1 MMVKNPAGARTMN
14 PGRRQPQYLDLLLLM
29 HRDAFAAGSDQSG
42 RRSWWYIVGLMLL
55 VAFFFSLII
64 FVSSPKALAVDVDQL
79 EDLTG
84 GVVPFVTFEGHDT
97 FTNEYVYSVRVIN
110 QTGDSLVAGML
121 FLVLS
126 EVQDLS
132 GKDVLGSLEV
142 PNQDGNIGG
151 KPYFMI
157 PIGGLSE
164 LPSYQES
171 QPINVRL
178 RSPDYVLFYPPSFQV
193 RGIRRRDTRSFQTLI
208 QQLMNIGALSEAEAR
223 EALRPLYRLPE

>member
-1 MMVKNPAGARTMN
+1 MN
-14 PGRRQPQYLDLLLLM
+14 PTRRQPQYLDLLLLM

-84 GVVPFVTFEGHDT
+84 GVVPVVTFEGHDT

>member
-1 MMVKNPAGARTMN
+1 MN
-14 PGRRQPQYLDLLLLM
+14 PTRRQPQYLDLFLFTR
-29 HRDAFAAGSDQSG
+29 RDAFAPGFDQSG

-55 VAFFFSLII
+55 MAFFFSLIM
-64 FVSSPKALAVDVDQL
+64 FVSSPKALAVDVDGL
-79 EDLTG
+79 EELTG
-84 GVVPFVTFEGHDT
+84 GVVAVVTFEGHDT

-132 GKDVLGSLEV
+132 GKDVLGVLEV

-171 QPINVRL
+171 LPINVRL
-178 RSPDYVLFYPPSFQV
+178 RSPDYVIFYPPAFQV
-193 RGIRRRDTRSFQTLI
+193 RGIRRRDARSFETLI
-208 QQLMNIGALSEAEAR
+208 QQLTDKGVLSEAEAR
-223 EALRPLYRLPE
+223 EALRPLYRLSK